1 VGPLSSAAEAF
12 GLAVLAY
19 CLVYNTIQGAFVAIA
34 FREVRRQLRGK
45 AYEDLDIVHDSP
57 FTPPLTVIVPA
68 YNEEKTIVE
77 SLHSLLRLRFPRF
90 EIVVVNDG
98 SADGTLRR
106 IIERFGF
113 ERIEITYEDRITTA
127 PVRGYYER
135 RGEMPAGLMRW
146 VLVDKENGGKADAL
160 NAGIN
165 ASTCPFF
172 LSMDADSLIDESALL
187 QAFRMMLSDDGV
199 VAIGGQVALANGCE
213 FREGRVVRMGL
224 PRSHLARFQIVEYIR
239 SFSLGRTALGRLDSI
254 LIISGVFGVFR
265 KETVLRV
272 GGYLTGFLTG
282 RIAREYAG
290 EGRTTVCE
298 DMEIIVRIQRYIR
311 EKGLRQRVAFTPYP
325 LCWTE
330 APESA
335 ASLSKQRNRWTR
347 GLVETLSYHRTLLF
361 SRRHGRLGWFAYP
374 FFLLFE
380 LLGAPLELLG
390 YLAVPAFSLAGILKP
405 QFLGLFFL
413 ASAGYGSLVSVA
425 AVVAGAWPEPAGG
438 GGSVHATLL
447 RYRGRDVAVLLL
459 YALLENLGY
468 RQWTLWWRVRGLW
481 DSLFSQK
488 GWEKFERKG
497 FGEQR
502 VTKEGAGA

>member
-1 VGPLSSAAEAF
+1 MGLLAAAAQAF

-19 CLVYNTIQGAFVAIA
+19 CVVYNTIQFAFVGIA
-34 FREVRRQLRGK
+34 FHEVRRRLRGR

-77 SLHSLLRLRFPRF
+77 SLHSLLRLRFPRL

-98 SADGTLRR
+98 STDGTVRR

-113 ERIEITYEDRITTA
+113 ERIEITYEDRITTS
-127 PVRGYYER
+127 PVRGFYEK
-135 RGEMPAGLMRW
+135 RGDLPTGLMRW

-172 LSMDADSLIDESALL
+172 VSMDADSLIDESALL
-187 QAFRMMLSDDGV
+187 QAFRRMLSDDGV

-213 FREGRVVRMGL
+213 FREGRIVRMGL

-272 GGYLTGFLTG
+272 GGYLTGFVTG

-311 EKGLRQRVAFTPYP
+311 EKGLSQRVAFTPYP

-347 GLVETLSYHRTLLF
+347 GLVETLSYHRALLF
-361 SRRHGRLGWFAYP
+361 SRRHGRIGWFAYP

-380 LLGAPLELLG
+380 LLGAPLELAG
-390 YLAVPAFSLAGILKP
+390 YLAVPAFFLAGVLSP
-405 QFLGLFFL
+405 HFLGLFFL
-413 ASAGYGSLVSVA
+413 VAAGYGSLVSVV
-425 AVVAGAWPEPAGG
+425 AVVAGAWSEPAGRG
-438 GGSVHATLL
+438 DGARTTLL
-447 RYRGRDVAVLLL
+447 QYRGRDVAVLML
-459 YALLENLGY
+459 YAVLENFGY
-468 RQWTLWWRVRGLW
+468 RQWTLWWRVRGIW

-497 FGEQR
+497 FGEPR
-502 VTKEGAGA
+502 AAKEAAGA